1 MTRRSSAGLLIIGPL
16 CKEHNVKQL
25 VQLVPHV
32 PHVPFVHPVNP
43 VCTLVLSISELG
55 RLILVEYQ
63 FFRSFLIFER

>member
-25 VQLVPHV
+25 VPHV
-32 PHVPFVHPVNP
+32 PHMPFVHPVNP
-43 VCTLVLSISELG
+43 VCTPVLSISELG